1 MFGLSEGR
9 SSRSYL
15 WWDAYFSV
23 GWMVGGRKM
32 KRNKKRN
39 EVAGKQCDRWRKGGF
54 QCTCRKYRK
63 YRRYKYK
70 SWEENGLWKQI
81 LFDRNTIE
89 ESTNTEVVKW
99 ENILL
104 SLAGSF
110 HAPHKLLSVDLTVLE
125 TTKLLQLKVKVIEAT
140 MFNLSKSL

>member
-1 MFGLSEGR
+1 MQAVSTPPIIEVELKEIPFNTQ
-9 SSRSYL
+9 
-15 WWDAYFSV
+15 
-23 GWMVGGRKM
+23 
-32 KRNKKRN
+32 RNK
-39 EVAGKQCDRWRKGGF
+39 
-54 QCTCRKYRK
+54 
-63 YRRYKYK
+63 
-70 SWEENGLWKQI
+70 
-81 LFDRNTIE
+81 IE